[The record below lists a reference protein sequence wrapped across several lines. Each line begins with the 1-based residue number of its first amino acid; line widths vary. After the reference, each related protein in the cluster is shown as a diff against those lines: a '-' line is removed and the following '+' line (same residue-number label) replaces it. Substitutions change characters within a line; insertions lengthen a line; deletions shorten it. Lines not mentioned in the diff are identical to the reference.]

1 LQVLF
6 LLRKEYDIK
15 VGAVHCHH
23 GIRGK
28 EADKDAAFAKEFC
41 AQREIPFYY
50 VEENVEKRAR
60 EEKMS
65 VEEAGRQ
72 FRYDNFFQ
80 LMKQEKYNK
89 LAVAHNANDRAE
101 TMLFHLARGTD
112 LAGLSAMEPVRNLWE
127 NATLIRPLLGID
139 RDEIEAWLRKNQ
151 LTWRTDQTNLSD
163 QYTRNKIR
171 HHILPKLKEINAQAI
186 SHMGKTAQ
194 SIGEAVDY
202 LKIQEKQACR
212 EILIENS
219 REEEMAMDVGKLK
232 KLHPYLQ
239 KVVLY
244 RLLSEFSGGQ
254 KDISSVHIDLLKE
267 LLEGESGREI
277 SLAKQVKARKEYGRL
292 ILFRKQKKEMQ
303 DWEIRMEKVPYR
315 GQEILK
321 KKYTKFFDCGKIENE
336 LCFRFWQPGDYLY
349 LREDGGRKKLNRYFI
364 DEKIPSAQ
372 RGQIP
377 VLADGSHIVWVVGYR
392 ISAYYKVTEQTEDIL
407 SVTIKEKTQE

>member
-1 LQVLF
+1 
-6 LLRKEYDIK
+6 
-15 VGAVHCHH
+15 
-23 GIRGK
+23 
-28 EADKDAAFAKEFC
+28 
-41 AQREIPFYY
+41 
-50 VEENVEKRAR
+50 
-60 EEKMS
+60 
-65 VEEAGRQ
+65 
-72 FRYDNFFQ
+72 
-80 LMKQEKYNK
+80 
-89 LAVAHNANDRAE
+89 
-101 TMLFHLARGTD
+101 
-112 LAGLSAMEPVRNLWE
+112 MEPIRKLWE
-127 NATLIRPLLGID
+127 NAALIRPLLGID

-151 LTWRTDQTNLSD
+151 LTWQTDQTNLSD

-171 HHILPKLKEINAQAI
+171 HHILPKLKEINGQAV

-202 LKIQEKQACR
+202 LKIQEEQACR
-212 EILIENS
+212 EILIASSQKQE
-219 REEEMAMDVGKLK
+219 RVLDAEKLK
-232 KLHPYLQ
+232 RFHPYLQ
-239 KVVLY
+239 KAVLY

-277 SLAKQVKARKEYGRL
+277 SLAKQVRARKEYDRL
-292 ILFRKQKKEMQ
+292 ILFREQTKEMP
-303 DWEIRMEKVPYR
+303 DWEMKTEKIPYS

-321 KKYTKFFDCGKIENE
+321 KKYTKFFDCGKIKNE
-336 LCFRFWQPGDYLY
+336 LCLRFWQPGDYLY